1 VGHHRLKSRQTSGPP
16 DNMSH
21 GRRRACV
28 ATRPSRGRH
37 HGPRMRR
44 LRHSSE
50 TVRRARADR
59 GRSRRAQARHTSRC
73 PPRRRENETVRL
85 DETLSDEA
93 VTQGRCRPRRL
104 AASSTDLLA
113 FHRPRLTSPRLL
125 PAARPR
131 LPVESSLRPA
141 RSEINATRFG
151 VLVPSFPDHDDHRR
165 ERSETSS
172 SASGSRSRRRRLSVC
187 QPQCASSA
195 KGPRAQLVRVVH
207 DAFPRLDE
215 T

>member
-1 VGHHRLKSRQTSGPP
+1 MCIRDR
-16 DNMSH
+16 SH

-73 PPRRRENETVRL
+73 PPRRRENETASTKRQATKRSPESGAVHGGSRRVPP
-85 DETLSDEA
+85 TYSPFSDRA
-93 VTQGRCRPRRL
+93 SPLRASSRRASSPSRRVVAASGALGNKCHAFGRKRCR
-104 AASSTDLLA
+104 A
-113 FHRPRLTSPRLL
+113 FR
-125 PAARPR
+125 
-131 LPVESSLRPA
+131 
-141 RSEINATRFG
+141 IMI
-151 VLVPSFPDHDDHRR
+151 HRR

-172 SASGSRSRRRRLSVC
+172 SARGGES
-187 QPQCASSA
+187 
-195 KGPRAQLVRVVH
+195 
-207 DAFPRLDE
+207 
-215 T
+215 